1 MGVRLEDSSAGSRR
15 NLLAPCV
22 FATAAALLAM
32 ARPTA
37 GLELDDYISE
47 VVHFNPVVRE
57 QVHEYRQIFQ
67 DYEIARSGWRPSL
80 DFEATAGRTSR
91 EAPSTNQS
99 RNDFTSGEASL
110 TLTQNLFRGF
120 ETTHE
125 VEQARARIG
134 SAGYRLYDT
143 ADNVALEAIQAYLQV
158 VEERH
163 LAELALANVES
174 HERIL
179 AKIQER
185 NFSGIGLRS
194 EVEQTEGRV
203 ARAHASLIAQ
213 QNNLRDAQTGLHEFI
228 GRHVDPYDLVEPAE
242 LSNPAEV
249 GYGPLLDQAL
259 SGHPAIRSAQLNIEA
274 SHSDYRRSR
283 STNFPSLDLQVQQSY
298 EHDTGGIS
306 GNTDERSVL
315 LTLRYNLFRGGA
327 DQAEQRKRVSVLHED
342 KAFLDRVRRQVMD
355 TLSLSWAAD
364 RAVREQL
371 PYLRTHVEK
380 ARQTL
385 ESYLE
390 EFVLN
395 QRDLIDLLDAEA
407 ELNTARIR
415 LTEARFQAYAAR
427 YRVYEGIGSLLP
439 ALGIAVDIQD
449 DDLIIASLHAKG
461 IDAESID
468 ADRDGD
474 SLPDNADQCD
484 NSAVS
489 VVIDKHGCASQPE
502 FEIGY
507 PGMGSAPEGV
517 DDQLNLRFEEN
528 TPMVIPTAALLAND
542 RDADND
548 ELALLGYT
556 QPKYGEISTDYDGNL
571 VYQPNADSPGR
582 DEFTYSVGDGR
593 SRSDTAVVTIQV
605 QAIDPTAD
613 VITLQFGYKSTALT
627 EQSMVQLENIVARLL
642 QNPDEGVDV
651 YTYTDNIG
659 SAAYN
664 LRLSKRRARDI
675 AQLFIDRGVEAS
687 RVKADGR
694 GENSPIADNST
705 DEGRARNR
713 RAEVQ
718 FTTM

>member
-1 MGVRLEDSSAGSRR
+1 MD
-15 NLLAPCV
+15 LLH
-22 FATAAALLAM
+22 T
-32 ARPTA
+32 
-37 GLELDDYISE
+37 
-47 VVHFNPVVRE
+47 
-57 QVHEYRQIFQ
+57 
-67 DYEIARSGWRPSL
+67 
-80 DFEATAGRTSR
+80 
-91 EAPSTNQS
+91 
-99 RNDFTSGEASL
+99 
-110 TLTQNLFRGF
+110 
-120 ETTHE
+120 
-125 VEQARARIG
+125 
-134 SAGYRLYDT
+134 
-143 ADNVALEAIQAYLQV
+143 IQAYLQV